1 MREREG
7 ARARRTAKVRERE
20 RMWILQNIKNL
31 HNKKKQNKKQKRTQ
45 QGCGLAN
52 RAGDRVDLRH
62 PEVQVSDCK

>member
-31 HNKKKQNKKQKRTQ
+31 HNKKKNVQKNKNVH
-45 QGCGLAN
+45 N
-52 RAGDRVDLRH
+52 RDVDL
-62 PEVQVSDCK
+62 QIAQAIG